1 MCLFKRAWVLFFVF
15 TLKLFALSPFELHNV
30 NEAHQSGIT
39 GNGVHISILDDAFN
53 ITHQSLKDR
62 ILGSVAY
69 PSDQNGQ
76 SYTPN
81 FLIDTHG
88 SHVAGIALGSRLG
101 GSEPYGAAYNAS
113 FYGVG
118 IFGDNTHTNLP
129 DIYNILKNKGE
140 VKIVN
145 NSWGS
150 NIYPVVG
157 LEYDLNKNL
166 VQNTSIIDDAN
177 YAMKELTNPLA
188 PTSGLYKLAQERKLL
203 SIFAAGNEGVLSP
216 NIQSVLPRYDES
228 IRSWLAVG
236 ALDSEYITRQADGK
250 LIIDGKGVADFSNG
264 FKGAVNFSLT
274 AAGVKINSVDANT
287 NNSYTLKQGTSM
299 AAPLVSGVAAL
310 VQEKFPFLN
319 GAQIADVLLS
329 TANKD
334 YQAPKMVVKSI
345 GEGSGASVKTTYTLV
360 YIDQAVPATDAEKR
374 ADVDALYNGLAL
386 NIGGVLQNYTD
397 YIMNN
402 LNTTQAAQQVSK
414 EEIFGQGIL
423 DAQKALQGLSILDT
437 NRLNLKD
444 IQTHNNKQQA
454 FYTLDTQGYT
464 AEFSNDISQK
474 TWDSN
479 LHLSSALNSPAAQ
492 MQNITEVG
500 LIKEG
505 QGSLIL
511 SGTNSYQGDTI
522 VRGGILALYKRND
535 GSGGSLQSSVF
546 VEQGGTLFVGERS
559 DLNADIKRLASIFSK
574 AMPST
579 SSVVLN
585 QNLHNNG
592 LLDIGGNGLAVLE
605 VKGAYTQ
612 ASLATLRLSFNTSG
626 NSLLKANNY
635 NIAQGASLVYAPIIA
650 QISPSAQNIALNL
663 GDLKNSLSQFNVS
676 VANSSVFDFTLSPD
690 KLVLNASTKA
700 NVYANYEGANAS
712 LARALRA
719 MAMSG
724 TLPASYTQFFG
735 ELNAMANNDYVKT
748 LESIDNNDHLKN
760 TARIR
765 RIQERLGFE
774 NILLLL
780 QENSEQ
786 ISLNPSYTY
795 VDDESYDGYGVG
807 SKLEALKYVDERT
820 FLAGFLNYAYNY
832 SDFENSYIKAH
843 LLSTG
848 FTFKSDL
855 DFVNV
860 VSGVSLGFARNQ
872 LRRNIYNQDSRPK
885 ASYNNLLSS
894 FHAGI
899 SKDLLLDEKLSFAL
913 IDSTLKL
920 SPMIY
925 GAYTFMYQDEI
936 KENKALLSV
945 NHKNKNYHSLSM
957 SVGTNLSYTL
967 SDAYDLNPSSGFNLF
982 AFYEQRL
989 LGNVLKNSASFY
1001 DFTGSNFNL
1010 KHKLDKSLIR
1020 IGANVRLGTDKT
1032 SFLLGFDDEI
1042 SKNSN
1047 NINFNIKAQYQF

>member
-1 MCLFKRAWVLFFVF
+1 MCLFKRAWIFLFVS
-15 TLKLFALSPFELHNV
+15 KLFALSPFELHNV
-30 NEAHQSGIT
+30 DEVHQSGIA
-39 GNGVHISILDDAFN
+39 GNSVHISILDDAFN

-76 SYTPN
+76 IYTPN

-88 SHVAGIALGSRLG
+88 SHVAGIALGSRLR
-101 GSEPYGAAYNAS
+101 GSEPYGVAYNAS
-113 FYGVG
+113 FYGIG

-129 DIYNILKNKGE
+129 DIYNILKNKSE

-157 LEYDLNKNL
+157 FEYDLNNNL
-166 VQNTSIIDDAN
+166 VQNTSMIDDAS
-177 YAMKELTNPLA
+177 YVMKELTNPLA
-188 PTSGLYKLAQERKLL
+188 HTSGLYKLAQERSLL

-216 NIQSVLPRYDES
+216 TIQSVLPRYDES

-250 LIIDGKGVADFSNG
+250 LIIDGKGVANFSNG
-264 FKGAVNFSLT
+264 FKGAVSFSLT

-287 NNSYTLKQGTSM
+287 NNGYTLKQGTSM
-299 AAPLVSGVAAL
+299 SAPLVSGVAAL

-334 YQAPKMVVKSI
+334 YQAPKMVIKSI
-345 GEGSGASVKTTYTLV
+345 DEGSGTNVKTTYTLV
-360 YIDQAVPATDAEKR
+360 YIDQVAPTNDTQKK
-374 ADVDALYNGLAL
+374 ADVSALYSGYKISVNG
-386 NIGGVLQNYTD
+386 VEQDYVD
-397 YIMNN
+397 YIMAN
-402 LNTTQAAQQVSK
+402 LNTTQITQQVSK

-423 DAQKALQGLSILDT
+423 DTQKALKGLSMLDA

-444 IQTHNNKQQA
+444 IQTHDSKEQA
-454 FYTLDTQGYT
+454 FYTLDTQGHT

-474 TWDSN
+474 TWDTT
-479 LHLSSALNSPAAQ
+479 LHLSSALNSPVVQ
-492 MQNITEVG
+492 MQTITEVG

-511 SGTNSYQGDTI
+511 SGANSYEGDTI
-522 VRGGILALYKRND
+522 VREGILALYKRSD

-546 VEQGGTLFVGERS
+546 VEQGGTLLVGERS
-559 DLNADIKRLASIFSK
+559 SLNTDIKKLARVFSK
-574 AMPST
+574 AVPST
-579 SSVVLN
+579 SSVILN
-585 QNLHNNG
+585 QNLQNNG
-592 LLDIGGNGLAVLE
+592 MLDIGGNGLAVLE

-612 ASLATLRLSFNTSG
+612 TSSATLRLSFNTSG

-635 NIAQGASLVYAPIIA
+635 SIAQGTSLVYAPIIA
-650 QISPSAQNIALNL
+650 QISPNAQNIALDL
-663 GDLKNSLSQFNVS
+663 GDLENSLSWFNVS

-690 KLVLNASTKA
+690 KLVLNARTKP
-700 NVYANYEGANAS
+700 NVYANYEGSNAS
-712 LARALRA
+712 LARILRA
-719 MAMSG
+719 IAMSAN
-724 TLPASYTQFFG
+724 LSNSYTRFFG
-735 ELNAMANNDYVKT
+735 ELNAMTNNDYIKT
-748 LESIDNNDHLKN
+748 LQSIDNNDHLKN

-765 RIQERLGFE
+765 KIQERLGFE

-780 QENSEQ
+780 QENNEQ
-786 ISLNPSYTY
+786 INFNPSYTY
-795 VDDESYDGYGVG
+795 VDGEFYDGYGAG
-807 SKLEALKYVDERT
+807 SKLEALKRVDERT

-855 DFVNV
+855 DFVSV

-913 IDSTLKL
+913 IDSKLKL

-925 GAYTFMYQDEI
+925 GAYVFTHQGEI
-936 KENKALLSV
+936 KENKALLGV
-945 NHKNKNYHSLSM
+945 NHENKNYHSLSM
-957 SVGTNLSYTL
+957 SMGTNLSYTL
-967 SDAYDLNPSSGFNLF
+967 SDVYYSSLSSGFNLF

-989 LGNVLKNSASFY
+989 LGNALKNNASFY
-1001 DFTGSNFNL
+1001 DFTGSKFSL
-1010 KHKLDKSLIR
+1010 KHKMDKSLIR

-1032 SFLLGFDDEI
+1032 SFLLGFDNEI

-1047 NINFNIKAQYQF
+1047 NINFSIKAQYQF

>member
-39 GNGVHISILDDAFN
+39 GNGIHISILDDAFN

-157 LEYDLNKNL
+157 FEYDLNKNL

-188 PTSGLYKLAQERKLL
+188 HTSGLYKLAQERKLL

-374 ADVDALYNGLAL
+374 ADVDVLYNGLAL

-444 IQTHNNKQQA
+444 IQTHDNKQQA
-454 FYTLDTQGYT
+454 FYTLDTQGHT

-522 VRGGILALYKRND
+522 VRGGTLALYKRND

-559 DLNADIKRLASIFSK
+559 DLNTDIKRLASTFSK

-579 SSVVLN
+579 SSVILN

-626 NSLLKANNY
+626 NSLLQANNY
-635 NIAQGASLVYAPIIA
+635 NIAQGASLVYVPIIA

-663 GDLKNSLSQFNVS
+663 GDLKHSLSQFNVS

-913 IDSTLKL
+913 VDSTLKL